1 MKSNDFQQQS
11 YGARYPT
18 IGFWTSG
25 VGNTDK
31 GYPPHPYE
39 TFSFDEALLDAK
51 IQDFNIVP
59 YSSVLPKD
67 LDIRPI
73 EDVTGSFTHGAVL
86 EVIMAGIGVTYSEGP
101 AKANISIRRHGRHYH
116 LDSDGPVKAVAA
128 CLGVLTN
135 VQDNDGNIIGGYV
148 AEYVGIFEAPMTEE
162 AVWEEAN
169 KQLKESLA
177 NILAIRGYEPGSGT
191 VYIHKPSYTEVSA
204 EKPFGYALNAF
215 GFLGFQN
222 AIAPTTPSPPPSSS

>member
-1 MKSNDFQQQS
+1 MKSNNSQQQT

-18 IGFWTSG
+18 IGFWTRG

-39 TFSFDEALLDAK
+39 TFSFDEALNDAK

-73 EDVTGSFTHGAVL
+73 DDVINFFAHGAVL

-116 LDSDGPVKAVAA
+116 LDSDGPVRSVAA
-128 CLGVLTN
+128 CLGVITN
-135 VQDNDGNIIGGYV
+135 VKDSSGNSIGGYV
-148 AEYVGIFEAPMTEE
+148 AEYVSVFETPMKIEDVRMD
-162 AVWEEAN
+162 AS
-169 KQLKESLA
+169 KQLHESLS
-177 NILAIRGYEPGSGT
+177 NILAIRGYDPDSGT
-191 VYIHKPSYTEVSA
+191 KFIHEPSYTTVSA

-215 GFLGFQN
+215 GFIGFQN
-222 AIAPTTPSPPPSSS
+222 APPPTTPPSS